1 MDSKFSQTPSRGER
15 FKELAFSALRAFGY
29 GCLTAAGMSAV
40 IFAFA
45 YFTSGMNMFTGIDW
59 VRRVMYV
66 ISSLG
71 IIACGVGLL
80 FSGKEYEDRQM
91 GFTRDI
97 DDPISLKEGKL
108 DPRISK
114 IETNHLSWQA
124 AILYASIGMFVVTT
138 IFDEV
143 MSHTFL
149 M

>member
-1 MDSKFSQTPSRGER
+1 MDNRYPHTLTRGEK
-15 FKELAFSALRAFGY
+15 FKQTAVSCVRAFCYGCFASAL
-29 GCLTAAGMSAV
+29 LSTL

-45 YFTSGMNMFTGIDW
+45 FFTSGMNMFTGIDW

-71 IIACGVGLL
+71 IIVCGVGLL
-80 FSGKEYEDRQM
+80 FSGREYEDKKM
-91 GFTRDI
+91 GYTRDI
-97 DDPISLKEGKL
+97 DDPVNIKNGTL

-114 IETNHLSWQA
+114 IEFSHLSWQM
-124 AILYASIGMFVVTT
+124 AILCAAIGMFVVTT